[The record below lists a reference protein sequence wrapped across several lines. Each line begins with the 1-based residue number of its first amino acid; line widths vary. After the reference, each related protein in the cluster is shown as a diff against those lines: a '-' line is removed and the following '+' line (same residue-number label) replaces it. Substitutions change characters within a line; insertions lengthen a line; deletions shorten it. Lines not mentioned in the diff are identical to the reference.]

1 MESKDF
7 SIQFEN
13 IFKDAEDCV
22 IILKKALFKLKEQT
36 IPFIKNTKEKK
47 GKKKNKDVDDEVE
60 EEKEAAPD
68 NEEAK
73 EIIKEKGKWIES
85 QEEKFFENT

>member
-1 MESKDF
+1 MDSKEF

-36 IPFIKNTKEKK
+36 IPFIKSTKEKK
-47 GKKKNKDVDDEVE
+47 GKKKNKDVDEDVVDEKDDV
-60 EEKEAAPD
+60 PD
-68 NEEAK
+68 NDDAK
-73 EIIKEKGKWIES
+73 EIIKEKGK
-85 QEEKFFENT
+85 